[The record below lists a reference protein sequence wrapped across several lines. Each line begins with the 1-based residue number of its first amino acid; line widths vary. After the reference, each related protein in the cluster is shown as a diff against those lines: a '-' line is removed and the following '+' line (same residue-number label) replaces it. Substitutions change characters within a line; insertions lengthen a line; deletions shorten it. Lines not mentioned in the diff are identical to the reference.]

1 MMDGKGKRT
10 YNNGS
15 SRWLRKSFIIIV
27 ILFIYFKTT
36 QNTERKISF
45 ICGEYHK
52 LLLHVIC
59 GIKLYLDDFY
69 LSYVLSM
76 RGNRTLMQLFHFV
89 YYRCFH
95 TMRCFKINTWKVTH
109 VDQNI
114 YMFLRKKCNLSHLIF
129 LTVVRGN
136 LRKIVRNYFY
146 RNTNSHDIPV
156 LCKTDKAVTPVF
168 SLLII

>member
-1 MMDGKGKRT
+1 M
-10 YNNGS
+10 
-15 SRWLRKSFIIIV
+15 RKSFIIIV

-36 QNTERKISF
+36 QNTERKVSF

-76 RGNRTLMQLFHFV
+76 RGNRTLMQLFPFV

-95 TMRCFKINTWKVTH
+95 TMRRFKINT
-109 VDQNI
+109 
-114 YMFLRKKCNLSHLIF
+114 
-129 LTVVRGN
+129 
-136 LRKIVRNYFY
+136 
-146 RNTNSHDIPV
+146 
-156 LCKTDKAVTPVF
+156 
-168 SLLII
+168 